1 MDDENERKNAINRR
15 GETERKRGKNE
26 RKIMIGTD
34 FWNGVWD
41 SKFNNKIFMMF
52 VSTSLVAVFSNQ
64 IKLHGPISFI
74 RQTHGTA

>member
-1 MDDENERKNAINRR
+1 
-15 GETERKRGKNE
+15 
-26 RKIMIGTD
+26 MIGTD